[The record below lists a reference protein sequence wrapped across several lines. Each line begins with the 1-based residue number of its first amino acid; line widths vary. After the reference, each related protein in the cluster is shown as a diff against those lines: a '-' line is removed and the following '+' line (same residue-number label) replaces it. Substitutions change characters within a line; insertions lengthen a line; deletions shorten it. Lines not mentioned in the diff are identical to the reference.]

1 MDNLQTILALLE
13 KVDAHILAG
22 AIICCIIT
30 ALIKRFL
37 LNKIKIDLTNSF
49 DPSAL
54 LPFVCGVIFSAL
66 FALVSGKMG
75 ATVILSVLKEGL
87 MIGALSTIIYRFYT
101 AVEGKSLKQLLK
113 DGYFALFYNGLI
125 EYTDAAERLKS
136 GELKLSDFIGQVQTL
151 AANAKGIF
159 QSEESGE
166 TRGQSLK
173 TLMKGIFSD
182 EVIEKLAPLLTEA
195 LNNLLAEK

>member
-22 AIICCIIT
+22 AIIGCIIT

-54 LPFVCGVIFSAL
+54 LPFVCGTVFSAL
-66 FALVSGKMG
+66 LALARGKMG
-75 ATVILSVLKEGL
+75 TTVIFDILKEGL
-87 MIGALSTIIYRFYT
+87 MIGALSTVIYRFYT

-125 EYTDAAERLKS
+125 EYTDAAKKLKS

-151 AANAKGIF
+151 AANAKSIYEKDTG
-159 QSEESGE
+159 EEA
-166 TRGQSLK
+166 RAQSLK

-195 LNNLLAEK
+195 LNNLLSEE